1 MINATRDQIES
12 HKESILWNDIVTEL
26 GGWQEGFD
34 REMNSIVDDSA
45 DSNPSTASVLMHI
58 GDLNG
63 RRKAI
68 DYVLNILEL
77 FLSLLEDKKDDAG
90 RDQTDGSGDNS

>member
-1 MINATRDQIES
+1 MIYATRDQIEDFRKS
-12 HKESILWNDIVTEL
+12 LLWRDIVTEL
-26 GGWQEGFD
+26 DMWKDGFAQEMD
-34 REMNSIVDDSA
+34 SIVDNAA

-63 RRKAI
+63 RKKAI
-68 DYVLNILEL
+68 NYLLNILEM
-77 FLSLLEDKKDDAG
+77 FLDLLEEKKDVTG